1 MTLGTIL
8 IDWAREDTS
17 HGTVPYSLEF
27 FPYLLPMLN
36 RSISKWAMVLL
47 VINGVIGSGIFGLP
61 SKAFKEIGVYSIAAF
76 LVCAVAVFTII
87 LCFAEVSS
95 RFDKTGGPY
104 LYALSSFGPL
114 PAFLTGWLLLLTRF
128 ITYAALINLL
138 VTYLSVFS
146 DWFTLSSS
154 RVITII
160 LLTLLLACINHI
172 GVKNSTRVNNFLTIA
187 KLLPLLLFIA
197 VGFFFIKGENYTA
210 KELPGF
216 PSFSSTVL
224 LLVFAFGGFESV
236 LVNSGEVKNP
246 EKNLP
251 FALLLAALIIAGIYM
266 LVQIVSIGT
275 LPSLASTDKPLAEAS
290 KIFMGRTGAI
300 IIALGAMFSVTGT
313 LNAIMLVGS
322 RLPFAFSEE
331 NQFPKVFSFIHP
343 KHKTPTWS
351 LLLFMIITIIISL
364 TYSFLEAASIS
375 AITRV
380 MIYAIVCTTL
390 IILRKKRP
398 EQTGFFKIKYGSAFA
413 VLGVLIAI
421 WLLSSAKGN
430 ELIAVA
436 IALGIGLVIYA

>member
-1 MTLGTIL
+1 
-8 IDWAREDTS
+8 
-17 HGTVPYSLEF
+17 
-27 FPYLLPMLN
+27 
-36 RSISKWAMVLL
+36 MVLL

-76 LVCAVAVFTII
+76 LVCALAIFIII

-138 VTYLSVFS
+138 VTYLQVFS
-146 DWFTLSSS
+146 HWFALPSA
-154 RVITII
+154 RIITII
-160 LLTLLLACINHI
+160 GLTIFLAYINHI
-172 GVKNSTRVNNFLTIA
+172 GVKNSTQVNNFLTIA
-187 KLLPLLLFIA
+187 KLLPLLLFIV
-197 VGFFFIKGENYTA
+197 VGFFFIKAENYEVIIT
-210 KELPGF
+210 PTF

-236 LVNSGEVKNP
+236 LVNSGEVKDP
-246 EKNLP
+246 QKNLP

-275 LPSLASTDKPLAEAS
+275 LPTLATTNKPLAEAS
-290 KIFMGRTGAI
+290 QLMAGKTGAV

-331 NQFPKVFSFIHP
+331 GQFPKLFSFIHP

-351 LLLFMIITIIISL
+351 LLLFMVITIIVSL

-380 MIYAIVCTTL
+380 MIYAIVCVTL
-390 IILRKKRP
+390 IILRKKKSG
-398 EQTGFFKIKYGSAFA
+398 QSGFFKVKFGNIFA
-413 VLGVLIAI
+413 ILGVLLAI
-421 WLLSSAKGN
+421 WLLSSAKRN
-430 ELIAVA
+430 ELKAVGIA
-436 IALGIGLVIYA
+436 IGIGLVIYLAMFMFKKK

>member
-1 MTLGTIL
+1 
-8 IDWAREDTS
+8 
-17 HGTVPYSLEF
+17 
-27 FPYLLPMLN
+27 MLN

-61 SKAFKEIGVYSIAAF
+61 STAFKQIGVYSIGGF
-76 LVCAVAVFTII
+76 LVCAVAVFIII

-146 DWFTLSSS
+146 GWFELQSA
-154 RVITII
+154 RIITII
-160 LLTLLLACINHI
+160 LLTLFLAYVNHI
-172 GVKNSTRVNNFLTIA
+172 GVKNSTRVNNFLTFG
-187 KLLPLLLFIA
+187 KLLPLLLFII
-197 VGFFFIKGENYTA
+197 VGFFFIEPGNYEVKKVPDFTT
-210 KELPGF
+210 
-216 PSFSSTVL
+216 FSSTVL

-236 LVNSGEVKNP
+236 LVNSGEVKDP

-275 LPSLASTDKPLAEAS
+275 LPTLASTDKPLAEAAGL
-290 KIFMGRTGAI
+290 FMGKTGAM
-300 IIALGAMFSVTGT
+300 IIAIGALFSVSGT

-343 KHKTPTWS
+343 KYKTPTWS
-351 LLLFMIITIIISL
+351 LLLFMTVTIIISL
-364 TYSFLEAASIS
+364 NYSFLKAASIS

-380 MIYAIVCTTL
+380 MIYGIVCITL
-390 IILRKKRP
+390 IALRKKKP
-398 EQTGFFKIKYGSAFA
+398 EQEGFFKIKYGNM
-413 VLGVLIAI
+413 VAI
-421 WLLSSAKGN
+421 FGLLLTFWLLSSATKEQMKQIG
-430 ELIAVA
+430 IA
-436 IALGIGLVIYA
+436 IGIGLAIYLIMELTKGKKPISQKN

>member
-1 MTLGTIL
+1 
-8 IDWAREDTS
+8 
-17 HGTVPYSLEF
+17 
-27 FPYLLPMLN
+27 
-36 RSISKWAMVLL
+36 MVLL

-76 LVCAVAVFTII
+76 FICAIAVFIII

-128 ITYAALINLL
+128 ITFAALINLL

-146 DWFTLSSS
+146 DWFSLSSS
-154 RVITII
+154 RIITII
-160 LLTLLLACINHI
+160 LLTLFLAYINHM

-187 KLLPLLLFIA
+187 KLLPLIIFIA
-197 VGFFFIKGENYTA
+197 VGFFFIKAENYQVNHI
-210 KELPGF
+210 PDFG
-216 PSFSSTVL
+216 SFSSTVL

-236 LVNSGEVKNP
+236 LVNSGEVKDP
-246 EKNLP
+246 QKNLP
-251 FALLLAALIIAGIYM
+251 FALLLAALIIASIYM

-275 LPSLASTDKPLAEAS
+275 LPSLASTEKPLAEAS
-290 KIFMGRTGAI
+290 QIFMGKPGAV

-331 NQFPKVFSFIHP
+331 KQFPKLFSFIHP
-343 KHKTPTWS
+343 IYKTPTWS
-351 LLLFMIITIIISL
+351 LLLFMAITIIISL
-364 TYSFLEAASIS
+364 SYSFLSAASIS

-380 MIYAIVCTTL
+380 MIYAIVCVTL

-398 EQTGFFKIKYGSAFA
+398 GDTGFFKIKYGNVIA
-413 VLGVLIAI
+413 VLGVLLAI
-421 WLLSSAKGN
+421 WLLSSAKLH
-430 ELIAVA
+430 ELRDVA
-436 IALGIGLVIYA
+436 IAIGIGVIIYFAMLIFKKK

>member
-1 MTLGTIL
+1 
-8 IDWAREDTS
+8 
-17 HGTVPYSLEF
+17 
-27 FPYLLPMLN
+27 MLN
-36 RSISKWAMVLL
+36 RSIGKWAMVLL

-61 SKAFKEIGVYSIAAF
+61 SESFKKIGVYSIGAF
-76 LVCAVAVFTII
+76 LVCAIAVFVII

-146 DWFTLSSS
+146 DWFELRSA
-154 RVITII
+154 RIITIV
-160 LLTLLLACINHI
+160 LLTLFLAYVNHI
-172 GVKNSTRVNNFLTIA
+172 GVKNSTRVNNFLTIG
-187 KLLPLLLFIA
+187 KLLPLLLFII
-197 VGFFFIKGENYTA
+197 VGFFFIEPGNYQVKKIPDFT
-210 KELPGF
+210 
-216 PSFSSTVL
+216 SFSSTVL

-251 FALLLAALIIAGIYM
+251 FALLLAALIIAAIYM

-275 LPSLASTDKPLAEAS
+275 LPSLASTNKPLAEAAGL
-290 KIFMGRTGAI
+290 FMGKTGAI
-300 IIALGAMFSVTGT
+300 VIALGAMFSVAGT

-343 KHKTPTWS
+343 KYKTPTWS
-351 LLLFMIITIIISL
+351 LLLFMSITIIISL
-364 TYSFLEAASIS
+364 NYSFLSAASIS

-380 MIYAIVCTTL
+380 MIYGIVCITL
-390 IILRKKRP
+390 IILRKKNP
-398 EQTGFFKIKYGSAFA
+398 GKTGFFKIKYGNI
-413 VLGVLIAI
+413 VAI
-421 WLLSSAKGN
+421 IGLLLTFWLLSSATMKQ
-430 ELIAVA
+430 LKQISIA
-436 IALGIGLVIYA
+436 IGIGLAIYLLMELSKRIRFKK